1 MVTVPVPADVD
12 EYFLSA
18 QAVRRAFDAA
28 SGDYGAAAGV
38 PREIRARLLERLDLV
53 RLAPAAALDLGAGDG
68 EGARAL
74 KDRYPGAQVLALDL
88 SEKMLERAARRRR
101 FWRRFERVLGD
112 AQRLPL
118 RSGSVDLVFSNLMLE
133 WCADPDAV
141 FGEVRRVLSPGGLF
155 TFTTLGPDTLKEL
168 RERWR
173 RLDAYPHVHR
183 FIDMHDLGDAL
194 MRARFAEPVMDMERL
209 TVTYASFEVLHREL
223 RSLGS
228 RNLAQGR
235 RRGLAG
241 RSYRALVEEMRREL
255 IQDGVLPVSIEVVYG
270 HAWAGVPGKAE
281 VGTPGAEVRVPVS
294 ALGHRRRG

>member
-1 MVTVPVPADVD
+1 MPADVD

-18 QAVRRAFDAA
+18 RAVRRAFDAA
-28 SGDYGAAAGV
+28 SADYAAAAAV

-53 RLAPAAALDLGAGDG
+53 RLTPAAALDLGAGDG

-74 KDRYPGAQVLALDL
+74 KDRYPRAQVVALDL
-88 SEKMLERAARRRR
+88 SHKMLERAARRQR

-118 RSGSVDLVFSNLMLE
+118 RSDSVDLVCSNLMLE

-141 FGEVRRVLSPGGLF
+141 FAEVRRVLRPGGLF
-155 TFTTLGPDTLKEL
+155 TFATLGPDTLKEL
-168 RERWR
+168 REGWR

-194 MRARFAEPVMDMERL
+194 MRARFAEPVMDVERL
-209 TVTYASFEVLHREL
+209 TVTYASFDVLHREL

-228 RNLAQGR
+228 RNLTQGR

-241 RSYRALVEEMRREL
+241 RSYRTLLHEMCGRL
-255 IQDGVLPVSIEVVYG
+255 MQDSVLPLTVEVVYG
-270 HAWAGVPGKAE
+270 HAWAGVEGKPHG
-281 VGTPGAEVRVPVS
+281 VGQTAEVRVPLS
-294 ALGHRRRG
+294 ALGHRRKD

>member
-1 MVTVPVPADVD
+1 MPADAD
-12 EYFLSA
+12 EYYLSSR
-18 QAVRRAFDAA
+18 AVRRAFDAA
-28 SGDYGAAAGV
+28 SGGYESAAVV
-38 PREIRARLLERLDLV
+38 PREIRSRLLERLDLV
-53 RLAPAAALDLGAGDG
+53 RLEPAAALDLGAGDG

-74 KDRYPGAQVLALDL
+74 KDRYPRARVLALDL
-88 SEKMLERAARRRR
+88 SFKMLERAARRQRL
-101 FWRRFERVLGD
+101 WRRFERVLGD

-118 RSGSVDLVFSNLMLE
+118 SDGSVDLVFSNLMLE

-141 FGEVRRVLSPGGLF
+141 FTEVRRVLRPGGLF

-194 MRARFAEPVMDMERL
+194 MRARFAEPVMDVERL
-209 TVTYASFEVLHREL
+209 TVTYAGFQVLRREL
-223 RSLGS
+223 RGTGS

-241 RSYRALVEEMRREL
+241 RGYRQGIDEMSRGLMR
-255 IQDGVLPVSIEVVYG
+255 DGVLPVGLEVVYG
-270 HAWAGVPGKAE
+270 HAWAGAVGKAE
-281 VGTPGAEVRVPVS
+281 SATPKGEVRVPVS
-294 ALGHRRRG
+294 ALGRRRKD